1 MREIGIQP
9 EAWAPFAEGMKGTFT
24 EPILKDIGQKHAKT
38 TAQVMLRWNIQRG
51 VTVIPKST
59 HKSRIIENMD
69 VWDFSLD
76 ADDMARIAEL
86 DKGRPSML
94 DLKEPSEIK
103 RLYSYLDNPVVTS
116 LK

>member
-1 MREIGIQP
+1 
-9 EAWAPFAEGMKGTFT
+9 MKGTFT
-24 EPILKDIGQKHAKT
+24 EPILKDIAQKHNKT

-51 VTVIPKST
+51 VIVIPKST

-76 ADDMARIAEL
+76 HDDMIRIAQLE
-86 DKGRPSML
+86 KGRPSML
-94 DLKEPSEIK
+94 DLNEPGEIK
-103 RLYSYLDNPVVTS
+103 RLYSYLENPVLTS